1 VKILF
6 VGDIVARPGRNAVAA
21 LLPLLVE
28 ERRIDLTIANC
39 ENAAGGIG
47 VTLKTGRELLDAG
60 IDVLTSGNHVWDK
73 RDAFDFLRDSDRVL
87 RPANYPPGAP
97 GRGAGVF
104 RARNGVD
111 VGVVNLQ
118 GRVFMQEID
127 CPFRTGSE
135 VLREL
140 RRHTRVIVV
149 DVHAEATSEKLAL
162 AWYLAGLAS
171 AVLGTHTHVQT
182 GDERILEGHTAYISD
197 AGMTGPT
204 ESVIG
209 IRKELSIARFVTQ
222 LPQRFEPASGPV
234 DLNGVVLDIDEE
246 TGAARSIERVVE
258 SYAG

>member
-6 VGDIVARPGRNAVAA
+6 IGDIVARPGRHAAAA
-21 LLPLLVE
+21 LVPRLVE
-28 ERRIDLTIANC
+28 RHNIDLTIANC

-104 RARNGVD
+104 QARNGAD

-118 GRVFMQEID
+118 GRVFMQGID

-135 VLREL
+135 LLRDL
-140 RRHTRVIVV
+140 RSETRVLIV

-162 AWYLAGLAS
+162 GWFLAGLAS
-171 AVLGTHTHVQT
+171 AVLGTHTHIQT
-182 GDERILEGHTAYISD
+182 ADERILERHTAYITD
-197 AGMTGPT
+197 VGMTGPY

-209 IRKELSIARFVTQ
+209 IRKDLSIARFVTQ
-222 LPQRFEPASGPV
+222 LPQRFEPAPGLV
-234 DLNGVVLDIDEE
+234 ALNAVVLDIDEE
-246 TGAARSIERVVE
+246 TGAARGIERIVE
-258 SYAG
+258 VLGE